1 MLWDNFVRNMQQ
13 HQRTTQMAVVSDEAA
28 ISYTDLA
35 RNAEALADV
44 LAAEGVGAGQVLHA
58 YLGNIP
64 AFVVAQLATSKV
76 GCVFAPLDV
85 GLTDAEARDLLTL
98 TGGDLIV
105 CEASSKARCEKIS
118 NNLIVVDALGEVI
131 HTDIKQLPAASIAH
145 NIACIQFSSGSTGAS
160 KGILLSK
167 EAFFYRSHYLLTS
180 LGLRE
185 DDRTLCTLPLSHT
198 HGAECLALP
207 TLLAGG
213 TLYLKSPKFAFP
225 LYILEELERCGITFF
240 SSIPQF
246 YDFAV
251 KLEHASAPNLNALR
265 HPFCGSAALARS
277 TAEAF
282 FARYGVH
289 IKQGYGLAELSVIC
303 INRHEGERVFYD
315 SIGTPLDGI
324 EWRLSGDDNLSDDAK
339 EGELIVRSKAMFSG
353 YLNNP
358 EQTQEKLQNGW
369 LHTGDVV
376 SVDADGLFRVVG
388 RKEDFVKI
396 NGFKVYASEVERAI
410 IGIDW
415 IKECAVIAERN
426 DTGAEFMV
434 AYLVPAD
441 SDTITSV
448 PEKEVISFLRQRL
461 SEYKIPKKFVLR
473 TEFPKNALGKILKS
487 KIQG

>member
-1 MLWDNFVRNMQQ
+1 MLWEHFLRN
-13 HQRTTQMAVVSDEAA
+13 TTQRAGMDKLAIVTDDAV
-28 ISYTDLA
+28 ISYADLLS
-35 RNAEALADV
+35 NAHALGDTLIEA
-44 LAAEGVGAGQVLHA
+44 GVGPGQVLHA
-58 YLGNIP
+58 YLGNVP
-64 AFVVAQLATSKV
+64 AFVVAQLASQKA
-76 GCVFAPLDV
+76 GCVFAPMDI

-98 TGGDLIV
+98 TQGDLIV
-105 CEASSKARCEKIS
+105 CDAATQGRCEAIS
-118 NNLIVVDALGEVI
+118 RNVVVVDAQGQVQQVNIAGLA
-131 HTDIKQLPAASIAH
+131 AASIDPEM
-145 NIACIQFSSGSTGAS
+145 ACIQFSSGSTGAS

-167 EAFFYRSHYLLTS
+167 EAFFYRSHYLVQS
-180 LGLRE
+180 LGLQD

-225 LYILEELERCGITFF
+225 LYILEELERHRITFF

-251 KLEHASAPNLNALR
+251 KLENAQAPDLSALR
-265 HPFCGSAALARS
+265 HPFCGSAALART

-282 FARYGVH
+282 YQRYGVH

-303 INRHEGERVFYD
+303 INRHDREPVVYD
-315 SIGTPLDGI
+315 SIGTPLVGI
-324 EWRLSGDDNLSDDAK
+324 EWRLDGEN
-339 EGELIVRSKAMFSG
+339 EGEFIVRSKAMFSG

-358 EQTQEKLQNGW
+358 EQTREKLQDGW

-376 SVDADGLFRVVG
+376 SVDSDGMFRVIG

-415 IKECAVIAERN
+415 VKECAVVAEKN
-426 DTGAEFMV
+426 DTGVETMV

-441 SDTITSV
+441 SEATQSV
-448 PEKEVISFLRQRL
+448 PDKEVILYLRKIL

-473 TEFPKNALGKILKS
+473 TELPKNPLGKILKS
-487 KIQG
+487 RIKGER

>member
-1 MLWDNFVRNMQQ
+1 MLWENFLHSTR
-13 HQRTTQMAVVSDEAA
+13 QRAGLEKLAVVTDDAS
-28 ISYTDLA
+28 ISYADLLA
-35 RNAEALADV
+35 NAESLGSALIDA
-44 LAAEGVGAGQVLHA
+44 GVGPGQVLHA
-58 YLGNIP
+58 YLGNVP
-64 AFVVAQLATSKV
+64 AFVVAQLASQKA
-76 GCVFAPLDV
+76 GCVFAPMDI
-85 GLTDAEARDLLTL
+85 GLTDAEARDLLAL
-98 TGGDLIV
+98 TQGDLIV
-105 CEASSKARCEKIS
+105 CDAATQARCETIS
-118 NNLIVVDALGEVI
+118 QNVVVVDVMGRVERARIAG
-131 HTDIKQLPAASIAH
+131 LPAPSIAPDM
-145 NIACIQFSSGSTGAS
+145 ACIQFSSGSTGAS

-167 EAFFYRSHYLLTS
+167 EAFFYRSHYLVQS
-180 LGLRE
+180 LGLQD

-225 LYILEELERCGITFF
+225 LYILEELERHRITFF

-251 KLEHASAPNLNALR
+251 KLENTKAPDLSALR

-282 FARYGVH
+282 FERYGVH

-303 INRHEGERVFYD
+303 INRHDGATVVYD
-315 SIGTPLDGI
+315 SIGTPLVGI
-324 EWRLSGDDNLSDDAK
+324 EWRLDGDN
-339 EGELIVRSKAMFSG
+339 EGEFIVRSRAMFSG

-358 EQTQEKLQNGW
+358 EQTREKLQDGW

-376 SVDADGLFRVVG
+376 SVDADGMFRVIG

-415 IKECAVIAERN
+415 VKECAVLAEKN
-426 DTGAEFMV
+426 ATGVETMV

-441 SDTITSV
+441 PEAMTVV
-448 PEKEVISFLRQRL
+448 PDKEVIQYLRKIL

-473 TEFPKNALGKILKS
+473 TELPKNPLGKILKS
-487 KIQG
+487 RIHNEH

>member
-1 MLWDNFVRNMQQ
+1 MLWENFLRN
-13 HQRTTQMAVVSDEAA
+13 TTRFADLGKLAVVTDDAV
-28 ISYTDLA
+28 ISYTDLIA
-35 RNAEALADV
+35 NAEALGNR
-44 LAAEGVGAGQVLHA
+44 LMAAGVGPGHVLHA
-58 YLGNIP
+58 YLGNVP
-64 AFVVAQLATSKV
+64 AFVVAQLASQKA
-76 GCVFAPLDV
+76 GCVFAPMDI
-85 GLTDAEARDLLTL
+85 GLTDAEARDLLAL
-98 TGGDLIV
+98 TQGDLIV
-105 CEASSKARCEKIS
+105 CDAATRDRCAAIS
-118 NNLIVVDALGEVI
+118 RNVIVVDTLGVVAQSRVEA
-131 HTDIKQLPAASIAH
+131 LPAPSIDPD
-145 NIACIQFSSGSTGAS
+145 IGCIQFSSGSTGTS

-167 EAFFYRSHYLLTS
+167 EAFYYRSHYLVQS
-180 LGLRE
+180 LGLRD

-225 LYILEELERCGITFF
+225 LYIIEELERHRITFF

-251 KLEHASAPNLNALR
+251 KLENTKTPDLSALR

-282 FARYGVH
+282 FNRYGVH

-303 INRHEGERVFYD
+303 INRHDREQVVYD
-315 SIGTPLDGI
+315 SIGTPLVGI
-324 EWRLSGDDNLSDDAK
+324 EWRL
-339 EGELIVRSKAMFSG
+339 EGENEGEFIVRSKAMFSG

-358 EQTQEKLQNGW
+358 EQTGEKLQDGW

-376 SVDADGLFRVVG
+376 SVDADGMFRVIG

-415 IKECAVIAERN
+415 VKECAVVAEKS
-426 DTGAEFMV
+426 DTGVETMM

-441 SDTITSV
+441 PEAIKV
-448 PEKEVISFLRQRL
+448 IPEKEVINFLRKVL
-461 SEYKIPKKFVLR
+461 SEYKIPKKYVLR
-473 TEFPKNALGKILKS
+473 SELPKNPLGKILKS
-487 KIQG
+487 KIKTEH